1 MCINIARV
9 ASACSIICNYA
20 YSFFFKKK
28 EAGEFFVVVAV
39 MLTGFF
45 NMIP

>member
-20 YSFFFKKK
+20 YNFFFEKQ
-28 EAGEFFVVVAV
+28 ERVFVVVVVAV
-39 MLTGFF
+39 MLTVFST
-45 NMIP
+45 

>member
-1 MCINIARV
+1 MHTV
-9 ASACSIICNYA
+9 
-20 YSFFFKKK
+20 FFKKK

>member
-1 MCINIARV
+1 MHTV
-9 ASACSIICNYA
+9 
-20 YSFFFKKK
+20 FFLKKK

>member
-20 YSFFFKKK
+20 YSFFFKK
-28 EAGEFFVVVAV
+28 EAGEFLVVVAV

>member
-1 MCINIARV
+1 MHTV
-9 ASACSIICNYA
+9 
-20 YSFFFKKK
+20 FFLKK